1 MILRCPVCHTKLI
14 KNQQQYQCDNDH
26 RFDISK
32 EGYLN
37 LLLKQGR
44 KEYGDTSEMIK
55 ARREFLNKGYY
66 QLLSDRLIDLIKEVN
81 VKIVLDSGCGEG
93 YYTDLIKKAI
103 VNLDIIGV
111 DIAKKAIK
119 IAQKTNKD
127 ILYIVAHNQD
137 LPIVSDSV
145 DLVLNCFAPYDLNE
159 YLRVL
164 KKEGILIMI
173 TPAKEHL
180 LQLKEV
186 LYESVYL
193 NEEKD
198 ELNGFKLMN
207 KEVIE
212 YEIKLDDH
220 KDIMALFMMTPYYH
234 RTPQAGKIKLA
245 ALDQLKTKISFMIN
259 IYCVD

>member
-1 MILRCPVCHTKLI
+1 MILRCPICQTKLF
-14 KNQQQYQCDNDH
+14 KDQQQYQCENDH

-37 LLLKQGR
+37 LLLKQGH

-55 ARREFLNKGYY
+55 ARRDFLNKGHYH
-66 QLLSDRLIDLIKEVN
+66 LLSDKLIDLIKKAN

-103 VNLDIIGV
+103 VNLEVIGV

-137 LPIVSDSV
+137 LPIVSESV
-145 DLVLNCFAPYDLNE
+145 DLVLNCFAPFDLNE
-159 YLRVL
+159 YHRVL
-164 KKEGILIMI
+164 KKEGILIMV
-173 TPAKEHL
+173 TPGKEHL

-198 ELNGFKLMN
+198 ELCGFKLIS
-207 KEVIE
+207 EEAIE

-234 RTPQAGKIKLA
+234 RTPIAGKMRLA
-245 ALDQLKTKISFMIN
+245 ALKQLKTKVSFKIN